1 MKLLYIVNE
10 TNCSATVLKI
20 INERSFLKITLTK
33 YLRRWNQIYL
43 SAKYRSAT
51 VTCDTRERGMGVRAW
66 WQSRLFQKHIRV
78 ILLYISL
85 NMRRVNKKKAFFF
98 VVRKCQRSNKY
109 LRLSLRAFQIVS
121 NVRAF
126 TAAWSLLT
134 CKATGERTSRSRELF
149 LHRPYLHIGVLPR
162 GGLLADEK
170 KK

>member
-1 MKLLYIVNE
+1 
-10 TNCSATVLKI
+10 
-20 INERSFLKITLTK
+20 
-33 YLRRWNQIYL
+33 
-43 SAKYRSAT
+43 
-51 VTCDTRERGMGVRAW
+51 
-66 WQSRLFQKHIRV
+66 
-78 ILLYISL
+78 
-85 NMRRVNKKKAFFF
+85 
-98 VVRKCQRSNKY
+98 

-170 KK
+170 KKIERLDYLREGDGGGKEVVAHAMLISS